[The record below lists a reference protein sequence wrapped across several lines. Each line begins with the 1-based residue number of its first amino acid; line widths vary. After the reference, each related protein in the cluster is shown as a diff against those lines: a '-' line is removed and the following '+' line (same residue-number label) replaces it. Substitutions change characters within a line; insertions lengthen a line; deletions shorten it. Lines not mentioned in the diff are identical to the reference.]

1 MKDIAD
7 FCQTVTSVCAFIAL
21 ILTVKVWDKARKD
34 AIEQV
39 KLSTIMSTNYTI
51 YEKVLRSINEISSK
65 NSSFISVIR
74 EHIKVIANILNKWHG
89 QAGYNE
95 PTIEEKIKLLDGWL
109 EPTQKI
115 VDEAYKLQYSI
126 LELTR
131 ILDMSGADFGDN
143 SKIYN
148 ALWLVYHDLN
158 NRIQKII
165 NKWTTLDIEHTTI
178 RQYEWLLNDTNEM
191 IDEIGEFGYC
201 VEDVLK
207 HVYNKLVAEPMD
219 KTKKAIE
226 LDERRRIITE
236 DGLKDNRIKNAS

>member
-1 MKDIAD
+1 MEYMVNIS
-7 FCQTVTSVCAFIAL
+7 QIVTALCAIIAL
-21 ILTVKVWDKARKD
+21 VFTVRGWRRARKD
-34 AIEQV
+34 ATEQV
-39 KLSTIMSTNYTI
+39 KLSSVMSTNYII
-51 YEKVLRSINEISSK
+51 YEKVFGSANDILSK
-65 NSSFISVIR
+65 ILSFISSIR
-74 EHIKVIANILNKWHG
+74 EHMRITTDILDKWHG
-89 QAGYNE
+89 QPGHNAA
-95 PTIEEKIKLLDGWL
+95 TSEEKLELLKSWA
-109 EPTQKI
+109 EPARKI
-115 VDEAYKLQYSI
+115 IDETYNLQRSV

-178 RQYEWLLNDTNEM
+178 QQYEWLLNDTNEM

-219 KTKKAIE
+219 KTKKAID

>member
-1 MKDIAD
+1 MEYMVNISQIITAL
-7 FCQTVTSVCAFIAL
+7 CAIIAL
-21 ILTVKVWDKARKD
+21 VFTVRGWRRAHKD
-34 AIEQV
+34 ATEQV
-39 KLSTIMSTNYTI
+39 RLSSVMSTNYII
-51 YEKVLRSINEISSK
+51 YEKVFGSVNDILSK
-65 NSSFISVIR
+65 ILSFISSIR
-74 EHIKVIANILNKWHG
+74 EHMRITTDILDKWHG
-89 QAGYNE
+89 QPGHNAA
-95 PTIEEKIKLLDGWL
+95 TSEEKLELLKSWA
-109 EPTQKI
+109 EPARKI
-115 VDEAYKLQYSI
+115 IDETYNLQRSV

-165 NKWTTLDIEHTTI
+165 NKWATLDIEHTTI
-178 RQYEWLLNDTNEM
+178 QQYEWLLNDTNEM

-219 KTKKAIE
+219 KIKKAID